1 MRALSFAYEMCPAS
15 NLIFATLVEYV
26 RPRHGWEDNIKM
38 DLQEVGRGGID
49 WSDMAQYGNRW
60 RALVNAI
67 MSLLVP

>member
-38 DLQEVGRGGID
+38 DLQEVGRG
-49 WSDMAQYGNRW
+49 
-60 RALVNAI
+60 ALTGVIWLN
-67 MSLLVP
+67 MGTGGGLL